1 MMWTVRIRWREL
13 SNSFICLSLGL
24 HKSSGAVKEAVK
36 EAVKN
41 PFIILIF
48 YSLFFLVLNEYLRR
62 SLRNFVHN
70 EPRLRSIP
78 HLFGNL
84 FII

>member
-1 MMWTVRIRWREL
+1 MMWTVRIRWKEL
-13 SNSFICLSLGL
+13 SNSSICLSLGL
-24 HKSSGAVKEAVK
+24 HKSSGAVK

-70 EPRLRSIP
+70 EYRLRSIP
-78 HLFGNL
+78 HLFGKH